1 MISIIIPVYGVED
14 YIEACLASVAAQT
27 CAGPVE
33 CILVDDCSPDRS
45 MERAARFVE
54 AYSGPIEFRTVR
66 HERNGGLSVAR
77 NTGTEAARGEWLW
90 FVDSDDTLPPD
101 ALRTLAAAAASAS
114 DVQLVVGFHSY
125 IGDAPDYEVPRRLD
139 GSVEVLRGTA
149 AVRGRMFAGVA
160 LPVTAWTKFVRRD
173 VLSDVRFR
181 PGLLSEDEEWH
192 FLLGRRVSCMAVC
205 NTSVY
210 NYRMRDGSIMRDA
223 AKADAR
229 TRDLLLTMLRAE
241 RAVDGEAA
249 ARQLYWIY
257 THFIDYDTHLRWRLG
272 DCAPRACRHLSAMR
286 LALRRIRRRVSPLR
300 SPSLWM
306 AVALLEAELAS
317 GMTMAHP
324 LFWPVH
330 RASKM
335 FCKIHGRL

>member
-1 MISIIIPVYGVED
+1 M
-14 YIEACLASVAAQT
+14 
-27 CAGPVE
+27 
-33 CILVDDCSPDRS
+33 
-45 MERAARFVE
+45 RF
-54 AYSGPIEFRTVR
+54 
-66 HERNGGLSVAR
+66 H
-77 NTGTEAARGEWLW
+77 
-90 FVDSDDTLPPD
+90 
-101 ALRTLAAAAASAS
+101 
-114 DVQLVVGFHSY
+114 
-125 IGDAPDYEVPRRLD
+125 
-139 GSVEVLRGTA
+139 
-149 AVRGRMFAGVA
+149 
-160 LPVTAWTKFVRRD
+160 
-173 VLSDVRFR
+173 

-241 RAVDGEAA
+241 RAVDGGAA

-272 DCAPRACRHLSAMR
+272 DCAPRACRHLRAMR